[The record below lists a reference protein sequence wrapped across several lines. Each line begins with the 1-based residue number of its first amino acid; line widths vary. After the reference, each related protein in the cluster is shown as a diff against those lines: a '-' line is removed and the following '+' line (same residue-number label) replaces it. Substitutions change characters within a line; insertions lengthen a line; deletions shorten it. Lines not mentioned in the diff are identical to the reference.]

1 MYCLLTVFIYFIS
14 LLVQLDKRENAM
26 KQILCSILVL
36 CLFTG
41 CASVDTAGPSKMN
54 GMKLDD
60 TSNFA
65 HVNARTWGLNFFP
78 QYPVLYPSEGKVNIQ
93 TTTQLLTNKARDIGA
108 DTITDIESDV
118 YNWKV

>member
-1 MYCLLTVFIYFIS
+1 
-14 LLVQLDKRENAM
+14 M

-36 CLFTG
+36 CLFAG

-60 TSNFA
+60 SSNFA

-108 DTITDIESDV
+108 DTITDIESDDRTRWLPYLGVFWLRTCEVSANV
-118 YNWKV
+118 YKK